1 VSAPRRF
8 TVRLAE
14 GLRLD
19 YELASPI
26 ARGAAVLVDGAAL
39 ALGLALLRPLAGPFG
54 VLGAGFS
61 LGVLIAAYFA
71 LSTCYGFLSEWLWRG
86 QTLGKRVF
94 GLRVLDTAGR
104 PLNAYQAVLR
114 NLLRMV
120 DRLPLFYG
128 LGGGAAFLNGRW
140 QRLGDLAAGTVV
152 VRERRSPLPD
162 WSALASQDLNSL
174 RGQRR
179 LTAQLRQAC
188 SPAEAELG
196 LEMLLRRNQLEDGAR
211 LRLFAGLAARLKAKV
226 SAPPE
231 LVEGLSDE
239 QWVRAVVDV
248 LYQAAQEEPGRAA
261 KSGPKQAPGQGQA

>member
-1 VSAPRRF
+1 MTGARRF

-26 ARGAAVLVDGAAL
+26 ARGAALLLDGAVL
-39 ALGLALLRPLAGPFG
+39 AMGLALLRPLVGVFG
-54 VLGAGFS
+54 VVGTGFS
-61 LGVLIAAYFA
+61 LGLLIAAYFA
-71 LSTCYGFLSEWLWRG
+71 LSTSYGFLLEWLWRG

-94 GLRVLDTAGR
+94 GLRVLDSAGR

-114 NLLRMV
+114 NLLKMV
-120 DRLPLFYG
+120 DRAPLFFG
-128 LGGGAAFLNGRW
+128 LGAAVALLSPRW
-140 QRLGDLAAGTVV
+140 QRDLAAGTVV

-162 WSALASQDLNSL
+162 WSVLASQDLNSL

-196 LEMLLRRNQLEDGAR
+196 LEMLLRRNTLEDEAR
-211 LRLFAGLAARLKAKV
+211 LRLFAGLAARWKAKV
-226 SAPPE
+226 NVPPE

-248 LYQAAQEEPGRAA
+248 LYQAAQEDADRAA
-261 KSGPKQAPGQGQA
+261 QARSKKAPGQGQA